1 MAIAVDD
8 PAFLPHRRWRRKAVN
23 GAFKFVARVGRH
35 FVQRQRARGQIEQI
49 RDVAYGPHRYHRLD
63 IYRPMYAPRPLPV
76 LLYIHG
82 GAFMLCSKETHS
94 SIALTHAMRAD
105 YLVFN
110 IDYRLAPHF
119 KFPAAH
125 EDACLAFRWVAENCA
140 KYGGD
145 PSRIVVAGE
154 SAGGNLALAVA
165 VASAYKRPEPW
176 AQAVFDCGVRPA
188 AVAPLMPY
196 LQVSNP
202 IRQVLNPASNWFAVG
217 VARDIAQ
224 AYLGSHTHPVEQTLM
239 ADPIRVLEECGEPD
253 RPLPPVFSG
262 VGTDD
267 LCCEDVRRLEIA
279 CRRLATPATIHYYDN
294 EVHAFHVLRWRTNA
308 RLFWTENMNFLRGIA
323 QPQDLLDEEARVEI
337 DTEMPKLVEIA

>member
-8 PAFLPHRRWRRKAVN
+8 PAFLPQRRWRRKAVN
-23 GAFKFVARVGRH
+23 GAFKLLARLGKH
-35 FVQRQRARGQIEQI
+35 LLLRQRAHRRIEVI

-63 IYRPMYAPRPLPV
+63 IYRPNYAPRPMPV

-82 GAFMLCSKETHS
+82 GAFMLCSKETHHG
-94 SIALTHAMRAD
+94 IALTHAARAD

-119 KFPAAH
+119 KYPAAH
-125 EDACLAFRWVAENCA
+125 EDACRAFAWVAKHCA
-140 KYGGD
+140 EYGGD
-145 PSRIVVAGE
+145 PERIVVAGE

-176 AQAVFDCGVRPA
+176 AREVFDCGVRPA

-196 LQVSNP
+196 LQVSDP
-202 IRQVLNPASNWFAVG
+202 ARQMRNPAGSWLAVG

-224 AYLGSHTHPVEQTLM
+224 SYLGANRMLAAEQTMM
-239 ADPIRVLEECGEPD
+239 ADPIRVLEECGKPE

-262 VGTDD
+262 VGTVD
-267 LCCEDVRRLEIA
+267 LCCEDVRRLAVA
-279 CRRLATPATIHYYDN
+279 CKKLGVEATIHYYEK
-294 EVHAFHVLRWRTNA
+294 EVHAFHVLRWRSNA
-308 RLFWTENMNFLRGIA
+308 RLFWRENMKFLRQIA
-323 QPQDLLDEEARVEI
+323 DPQLIVDTEARDVVAE
-337 DTEMPKLVEIA
+337 A